1 MPGSAWG
8 RFISRFSVYDL
19 VVIGLIAALGIAA
32 KNVVGPLAHLVTV
45 PLGIPGG
52 ALAGGFYMLWLVL
65 ARAYTGKIGSSSL
78 VALIQA
84 VIVLATGSFGS
95 HGALTLATYTLPG
108 LACDV
113 AMLFYR
119 KDREGKLLWC
129 TLGGMAANMTGS
141 VASNV
146 AFFRLPALALAL
158 MATTAAFSG
167 AAGGAFA
174 SGVADKLG
182 KLTGR

>member
-1 MPGSAWG
+1 MPRGAWG
-8 RFISRFSVYDL
+8 KFISRFSVYDL
-19 VVIGLIAALGIAA
+19 VVIGLIATLGIAA

-65 ARAYTGKIGSSSL
+65 ARAYTGKRGSPSL
-78 VALIQA
+78 AALVQA
-84 VIVLATGSFGS
+84 IIVLATGSFGS
-95 HGALTLATYTLPG
+95 HGAVTLATYTLPG
-108 LACDV
+108 LACDAV
-113 AMLFYR
+113 MLLYR
-119 KDREGKLLWC
+119 KDGEGKLLWC
-129 TLGGMAANMTGS
+129 SLGGMAANVTGS
-141 VASNV
+141 VAANA

-167 AAGGAFA
+167 AAGGAIA
-174 SGVADKLG
+174 CGVADKLN